1 MNNRYPE
8 KRAAIR
14 GRAATIGIA
23 AVFLAVGCA
32 DNTSSPPVPPA
43 EAAMSRPAPAKP
55 ATAPPPRA
63 AEGRSKQR
71 PHTPKPIIARA
82 LYMSGYTVGMTARF
96 NRLLDL
102 VDKTELNAVVID
114 LKEAGEI
121 TYPSRVPLARAVGA
135 NRNWIPDIE
144 TKLAVLKKRGIYP
157 IARITCFRDGVLP
170 RKRPAQAIQRPDGS
184 LWRDASGH
192 TWLDPYNREN
202 WDYNVGLATEAA
214 RLGFREIQWDYV
226 RFPSEGRSS
235 AMRYPA
241 KPKGDQRSEARVI
254 SHFLEYAAAKLRP
267 LGVALAADVFGLT
280 TSAPPDFD
288 MNIGQKLALMVPHL
302 DYVCPMVYP
311 SHYSRGDY
319 GISHPN
325 ASPYRTVLIALRHGN
340 KKVKGTGC
348 KIRPWL
354 QDFSLYGVRYGPKQV
369 RAQIQAA
376 RDNGISGYM
385 LWNAANRYTS
395 AALYPPQPAKP
406 KNKNKKPAG
415 GGEAAKPLGGRHARS

>member
-1 MNNRYPE
+1 MNNRHSICIV
-8 KRAAIR
+8 AALL
-14 GRAATIGIA
+14 AA
-23 AVFLAVGCA
+23 GCA
-32 DNTSSPPVPPA
+32 DNTPPSPPAPPTV
-43 EAAMSRPAPAKP
+43 AATSRPAPAKP
-55 ATAPPPRA
+55 TTAPPPRA
-63 AEGRSKQR
+63 ADAPR
-71 PHTPKPIIARA
+71 PVIARA

-121 TYPSRVPLARAVGA
+121 TYPSSVPLARAVGA

-144 TKLAVLKKRGIYP
+144 AKLAALKKRDIYP

-184 LWRDASGH
+184 PWRDASGH

-202 WDYNVGLATEAA
+202 WDYNVDLAAEAA

-241 KPKGDQRSEARVI
+241 RPKGDQRSEARVI

-280 TSAPPDFD
+280 TSAPPNFD

-319 GISHPN
+319 GIPHPN
-325 ASPYRTVLIALRHGN
+325 ASPYKTVLIALRHGN
-340 KKVKGTGC
+340 KKVKGTRC

-395 AALYPPQPAKP
+395 AALYPPKPAKSRTT
-406 KNKNKKPAG
+406 
-415 GGEAAKPLGGRHARS
+415 KPLGGRHARS